1 MEVIKKSDKVKQ
13 LAADLAAEAKKS
25 APKRPLFIRIIKSPV
40 FLGLLLLIIVVL
52 FAYLFTKTYF
62 EKNSLEK
69 EKIELV
75 SQFKKQ
81 SDSIQLKNLEFSSMV
96 FSWSVRNGILRNNM
110 DNLDLEFNLFA
121 RYSGADLV
129 QLITEENNI
138 ILISSDKKFQGGK
151 FQIPLNIDLNKT
163 TVVRDTSKT
172 VIYTP
177 IMGLNKRI
185 GILRTELGKKGVNE

>member
-185 GILRTELGKKGVNE
+185 GILRTELGKKEVNE

>member
-1 MEVIKKSDKVKQ
+1 M
-13 LAADLAAEAKKS
+13 
-25 APKRPLFIRIIKSPV
+25 

-62 EKNSLEK
+62 EKKSLEK

-81 SDSIQLKNLEFSSMV
+81 SDSIQIKNLEFSSMV
-96 FSWSVRNGILRNNM
+96 FSWSVRNGILRNNT

-129 QLITEENNI
+129 QLIAEGNNI

-151 FQIPLNIDLNKT
+151 FQIPLTIDLNKT
-163 TVVRDTSKT
+163 TVVRDTLKT

-185 GILRTELGKKGVNE
+185 GLLRTELKKKPI